1 MACLI
6 YMYWLANTHKSQSN
20 LSDMLTCLLYIIV
33 HLPQFVF
40 DKLRSTLK
48 FYMLR
53 LYMLLLRLRAV
64 VHKKKIMMGNNVFV
78 CVCVCVCLHAC
89 VCMNVCVCVH
99 AYVGIVY
106 SIPTRSLL
114 GPTSMAFQFQEYLDG
129 QLVNPSWCFVTNTTY
144 LYRCTSHCQS
154 NLYQPNLCHQHHIP
168 VQVYKSLS
176 VKPEPTQYLSPTPQ
190 TCTGT
195 QDTVSQT

>member
-78 CVCVCVCLHAC
+78 CVCVCVFAC
-89 VCMNVCVCVH
+89 MCMHECVCVCACICGYSVFH
-99 AYVGIVY
+99 TNKVSVGSNIHG
-106 SIPTRSLL
+106 IPVPRVFRRPVGESL
-114 GPTSMAFQFQEYLDG
+114 M
-129 QLVNPSWCFVTNTTY
+129 V
-144 LYRCTSHCQS
+144 
-154 NLYQPNLCHQHHIP
+154 LCH
-168 VQVYKSLS
+168 
-176 VKPEPTQYLSPTPQ
+176 
-190 TCTGT
+190 
-195 QDTVSQT
+195 